1 MRGAMHTEAKG
12 AGWVAPVAVAAGVAL
27 AVAQWFIFA
36 YAPVEATMGVVQKIF
51 YPHLGLAWWG
61 MISFFTVFVA
71 GILYL
76 WKREARWDRLAGA
89 AAEVGVLFAA
99 VSLVCGTLWARPI
112 WNVWWT
118 WDPRLTTALI
128 MCFIYAAYLVLRA
141 SGLGRER
148 RALVCAVVGVAAFLD
163 VPLVF
168 ISARMWR
175 SIHPAVFKREGGGLE
190 PEMLTA
196 LLVTLFAFGL
206 LWLCLVALRAR
217 QLAAEERASALA
229 AGRIGL

>member
-1 MRGAMHTEAKG
+1 MNADTTGRG
-12 AGWVAPVAVAAGVAL
+12 WIAPVAVAAAL
-27 AVAQWFIFA
+27 ALAAAQWFIFV

-51 YPHLGLAWWG
+51 YPHLGLAWGG
-61 MISFFTVFVA
+61 MFSFFTVFVA
-71 GILYL
+71 GALYL
-76 WKREARWDRLAGA
+76 WKREPRYDRLGGA
-89 AAEVGVLFAA
+89 AAEVGVLFA
-99 VSLVCGTLWARPI
+99 SLALICGSLWARPI

-118 WDPRLTTALI
+118 WDPRLTTTLI

-148 RALVCAVVGVAAFLD
+148 RAMVCAVVGVAAFLD

-196 LLVTLFAFGL
+196 LFVTLFAFGL
-206 LWLCLVALRAR
+206 LWLCLVALRTR
-217 QLAAEERASALA
+217 QLAAEERAGALA
-229 AGRIGL
+229 AGRMGM

>member
-1 MRGAMHTEAKG
+1 MHAGKSG
-12 AGWVAPVAVAAGVAL
+12 AGWVAPVAVAAALAL
-27 AVAQWFIFA
+27 AVAQWFIFV

-61 MISFFTVFVA
+61 MFSFFTVFVA

-76 WKREARWDRLAGA
+76 WRREARFDRLAGPRRVGGSSPAWRWCA
-89 AAEVGVLFAA
+89 AP
-99 VSLVCGTLWARPI
+99 CGRAHLERG
-112 WNVWWT
+112 WT

-128 MCFIYAAYLVLRA
+128 MCFIYAPTWSARL
-141 SGLGRER
+141 GLGRER

-196 LLVTLFAFGL
+196 LFVTLFAFGL

-217 QLAAEERASALA
+217 QLAAAERGSALA

>member
-1 MRGAMHTEAKG
+1 MNGHKSG
-12 AGWVAPVAVAAGVAL
+12 GGWLAPVAIAAGLAL
-27 AVAQWFIFA
+27 AVAQWFIFS

-51 YPHLGLAWWG
+51 YPHLGLAWGG
-61 MISFFTVFVA
+61 MFSFFTVFVA
-71 GILYL
+71 GALYL
-76 WKREARWDRLAGA
+76 WKRDPRWDRLGGA
-89 AAEVGVLFAA
+89 AAEVGVLFASLA
-99 VSLVCGTLWARPI
+99 LVCGSLWARPI

-118 WDPRLTTALI
+118 WDPRLTTTLI

-196 LLVTLFAFGL
+196 LFVTLAAFGL

-217 QLAAEERASALA
+217 QLAAEERAGALA
-229 AGRIGL
+229 AGRMGL